1 MHDLVREPGVDEL
14 AHHEAMPPA
23 AWNWF
28 TSASPFGYTR
38 ASSGVTREMS
48 AMSSQ
53 VIVEADGARHGH
65 EMNDVIGRAAGG
77 HQAHD
82 GVDERALVDDLDERQ
97 VV

>member
-1 MHDLVREPGVDEL
+1 MSSRTTKL
-14 AHHEAMPPA
+14 MPPA

-53 VIVEADGARHGH
+53 VMVRPQARA
-65 EMNDVIGRAAGG
+65 MATR
-77 HQAHD
+77 
-82 GVDERALVDDLDERQ
+82 
-97 VV
+97 